1 MLVLAAVATA
11 ASVAMLASAGSASAT
26 VLCKSTT
33 TPCASLYPTGT
44 ELKAQLKGGTKAKFQ
59 SMWTT
64 IECNESTLNQT
75 TQNNGS
81 STTTVETFVEVLSF
95 SECSCPGAN
104 AHINVVT
111 KGTVEIHHISGTDNG
126 TLTGR
131 DQYVTLKCTSLG
143 TTCIFKTAETGTD
156 LGTLVGG
163 ENPVLA
169 INASIPYKTGDAPQA
184 TCGASTTFTAEYSV
198 TSVKGLFVEPS

>member
-1 MLVLAAVATA
+1 MLALAAAVAGVTV
-11 ASVAMLASAGSASAT
+11 VALAGAGSASAT

-33 TPCASLYPTGT
+33 TPCGSLYPANT
-44 ELKAQLKGGTKAKFQ
+44 ELNAQLKGGTKAKFQ
-59 SMWTT
+59 SIWTT
-64 IECNESTLNQT
+64 IECNEATLNQT
-75 TQNNGS
+75 TQNTGS
-81 STTTVETFVEVLSF
+81 STTTVETFVETLSF

-104 AHINVVT
+104 AHVNVVT
-111 KGTVEIHHISGTDNG
+111 KGTTEVHHISGSDNG

-143 TTCIFKTAETGTD
+143 TTCIFRTAETGTD

-169 INASIPYKTGDAPQA
+169 INASIPYKTGDSAQT
-184 TCGASTTFTAEYSV
+184 TCGASTTFTAEYAV